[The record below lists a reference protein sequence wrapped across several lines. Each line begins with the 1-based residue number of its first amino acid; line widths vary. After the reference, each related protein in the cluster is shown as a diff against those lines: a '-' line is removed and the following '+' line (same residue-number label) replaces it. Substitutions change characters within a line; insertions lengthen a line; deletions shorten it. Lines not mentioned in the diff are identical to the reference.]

1 MNYVDSVKPLRYEL
15 LILQQFTDCVS
26 QISIQ
31 VDNAKGVM
39 SMYNLRDYS
48 HVTKEI
54 LVGWTFC

>member
-39 SMYNLRDYS
+39 SM
-48 HVTKEI
+48 
-54 LVGWTFC
+54 